1 MKLAVIEPHERY
13 EKILD
18 YITSGWALSDVSHI
32 VPNIAGLAAY
42 LGVGKPTIKAWCEQD
57 EDIATLIEGMQAK
70 QEAMLI
76 AGGLT
81 EKFNAPIVK
90 LMLGK
95 HGYSSQA
102 TIEHAGMI
110 KNESTID
117 PSLLSDTALQEIIA
131 IRASASQVN

>member
-18 YITSGWALSDVSHI
+18 YITSGWALSDVLHI

-81 EKFNAPIVK
+81 EKFNAPVVK
-90 LMLGK
+90 LLLAK
-95 HGYSSQA
+95 HGYSTQS
-102 TIEHAGMI
+102 TIEHIGIPKPPTTVAI
-110 KNESTID
+110 SAD
-117 PSLLSDTALQEIIA
+117 P
-131 IRASASQVN
+131 QVAADEYHRLMNG

>member
-1 MKLAVIEPHERY
+1 MKLATIEPRERY
-13 EKILD
+13 DKILD
-18 YITSGWALSDVSHI
+18 YITSGWALDDVKHV

-57 EDIATLIEGMQAK
+57 EDIAGLIEGMQAK

-81 EKFNAPIVK
+81 EMFNAKITS
-90 LMLGK
+90 LMLAK
-95 HGYSSQA
+95 HGYSTSA
-102 TIEHAGMI
+102 VIEHAGTI

-131 IRASASQVN
+131 IRASASQAN

>member
-1 MKLAVIEPHERY
+1 MKLATIEPRERY
-13 EKILD
+13 DKILD
-18 YITSGWALSDVSHI
+18 YITSGWALDDVKHV

-42 LGVGKPTIKAWCEQD
+42 LGVGKPTIKAWCELD
-57 EDIATLIEGMQAK
+57 EDVAGLIEGMQAK

-81 EKFNAPIVK
+81 ERFNAKITS
-90 LMLGK
+90 LMLAK
-95 HGYSSQA
+95 HGYSTSA
-102 TIEHAGMI
+102 VIEHAGTI

-131 IRASASQVN
+131 IRASASQAN

>member
-1 MKLAVIEPHERY
+1 MKICKIEPRERY
-13 EKILD
+13 DKILD
-18 YITSGWALSDVSHI
+18 YVTSGWALDGVGHV

-42 LGVGKPTIKAWCEQD
+42 LGVGKPTILAWCNDD
-57 EDIATLIEGMQAK
+57 EDIAELIMGMQAK

-81 EKFNAPIVK
+81 KAWDSKIVS

-95 HGYSSQA
+95 HGYSTQA
-102 TIEHAGMI
+102 TIEHAGSV
-110 KNESTID
+110 KTESTID

-131 IRASASQVN
+131 IRASASQTH